1 MHPPKTWRMQL
12 IPTIRP
18 EEKRRDGRVSFSK
31 PWTSCI
37 QDASESEA
45 AHLASTVSL
54 LRGRDQQLYMDTTT
68 LLRKQHIFLHR
79 SALHITETPVMWSWA
94 NAPCIMLG
102 YAAQKG
108 QSLLKVT
115 LLVYRNYSKCAKPKL
130 LKMASFSSPCSP
142 LPWLSC

>member
-1 MHPPKTWRMQL
+1 MYASSQNMKDATDPYNTARRGKSGWKSIFQQAMNQLYPRCIRVRSSTSGKHGVPAERQRPK
-12 IPTIRP
+12 
-18 EEKRRDGRVSFSK
+18 
-31 PWTSCI
+31 
-37 QDASESEA
+37 
-45 AHLASTVSL
+45 
-54 LRGRDQQLYMDTTT
+54 LYMDTTT
-68 LLRKQHIFLHR
+68 LLRKQHISLHR
-79 SALHITETPVMWSWA
+79 SALHITETPVIWSWA

-142 LPWLSC
+142 LP